1 MTVADQITWASM
13 VPQSE
18 AAKEIVSR
26 AIPLLRDLDALN
38 EDDRIQAINEIREEL
53 HRHSPFADEP
63 VDYVRWVRIDEVAA
77 NDYNP
82 NSVAPPE
89 MRLLGHSIAED
100 GYTQPVVTWQAS
112 ELFEVVDGFHRNRVA
127 REVPEV
133 RSRVRGY
140 LPIVVINKNR
150 EDRGDRIAA
159 TIRHNRA
166 RGKHQVSRMS
176 DIVIELK
183 RRGWAD
189 ERIGRELG
197 MEQDEVLRL
206 CQITGLAELFSDQEF
221 SHSWDVEGQVTEAD
235 AGEFTDDIATY
246 QESYRTANT
255 SDPKRIFHTHDKWEC
270 YRAGFYASTKE
281 GLTRADGEEEYRL
294 FLSDIPRFAEALEQ
308 VVTEWKH
315 SCEHYLTNVAM
326 NRIAWLG
333 QAAMSYATRIPA
345 AYRGGFYLLTE
356 VEQLAANE
364 CALTYLNKWLEAN
377 GREAVT
383 LEEGYSGDRQVDIY

>member
-1 MTVADQITWASM
+1 MSVDQITWAAM

-18 AAKEIVSR
+18 AAKRILDR

-38 EDDRIQAINEIREEL
+38 EDDRIRAINEIREAL
-53 HRHSPFADEP
+53 HQHSPFADEP
-63 VDYVRWVRIDEVAA
+63 VDYVRWVRIEEVAA

-140 LPIVVINKNR
+140 LPVVVINKNR
-150 EDRGDRIAA
+150 QDRGDRIAA

-235 AGEFTDDIATY
+235 AGEFTDDISTY

-270 YRAGFYASTKE
+270 HKAGFYALTKE
-281 GLTRADGEEEYRL
+281 GLKRADGEEEYRI
-294 FLSDIPRFAEALEQ
+294 FLSDIPRFADALEH
-308 VVTEWKH
+308 VITEWKH
-315 SCEHYLTNVAM
+315 SCEHYLTNAAM

-333 QAAMSYATRIPA
+333 QAAACYATAIPA
-345 AYRGGFYLLTE
+345 AYRGGFYLLTDE
-356 VEQLAANE
+356 EQLAANR
-364 CALTYLNKWLEAN
+364 CALEYLNKWLEAN